1 MTVVLL
7 LLVKV
12 SVGAL
17 ILAIGLGATLSD
29 IAYLWRRPRLLLR
42 ALLAM
47 YVLVP
52 LAAIIMV
59 KLWPLAPGVKAALL
73 VLAVSAG
80 APLLPR
86 KLGKVGGGTFT
97 VSLVVITSLAAIVV
111 VPPWINLLAR
121 HFDAA
126 IEISTLDIALMIV
139 KAFLLPLAVGMGL
152 GAFFPRLVGRFADRL
167 AALAGLLLVTA
178 SLGLLAMNW
187 SLLLQVQWSGL
198 LALAV
203 LLLIAMAIG
212 HFLGGPEES
221 DRTALAIACATRHI
235 GIAVVVVA
243 MFPGP
248 RTIVV
253 LAAYVAVSALVSL
266 PYLKWRRGSSRQSTP
281 ARTGA

>member
-1 MTVVLL
+1 MTAVLL

-12 SVGAL
+12 SIGAL
-17 ILAIGLGATLSD
+17 ILAIGIGATLSD
-29 IAYLWRRPRLLLR
+29 LLYLWRRPRLLLR

-86 KLGKVGGGTFT
+86 KLGKAGGGTFT
-97 VSLVVITSLAAIVV
+97 VSLVVVTSFAAIIV

-126 IEISTLDIALMIV
+126 IEISALDIALMIV
-139 KAFLLPLAVGMGL
+139 KAFLLPLEVGMGL
-152 GAFFPRLVGRFADRL
+152 GALFTRLVARVADRL
-167 AALAGLLLVTA
+167 GTLAGLVLVAA
-178 SLGLLAMNW
+178 SLVLLAMNW
-187 SLLLQVQWSGL
+187 ELLLQVRLSGL

-203 LLLIAMAIG
+203 LLLIAIAIG

-235 GIAVVVVA
+235 GIAVVVAA

-253 LAAYVAVSALVSL
+253 LAAYVAVSALVSI
-266 PYLKWRRGSSRQSTP
+266 PYLKWRR
-281 ARTGA
+281 ARSQP